1 MKEIIINK
9 DEDDIIVAL
18 LENGKLVEEYDN
30 INNAKTLEGN
40 IYCGIVRNVLPN
52 MQSAFVDIGESKNAF
67 IHIKDIIPKTSEVT
81 GNKEEDYSKYKMKD
95 FVKQKE
101 TILVQIKKDKES
113 LKGARVSKDIS
124 LVGRFCVL
132 LINVNFI
139 TVSQKIESKE
149 EKERLKNVASEILKK
164 YGKDEKYGLILR
176 TAASEKSKEE
186 IERDIVEL
194 IEYWK
199 QIKSAYEEVS
209 KEGKPVLIFEN
220 YNIVSKFLLGVLD
233 SDINQITV
241 NNTAVFEQIKEQ
253 ISELKKPNIE
263 LCLQENDLMQKHNL
277 EHQISKIHERKIW
290 LKCGG
295 FITIDKTEALT
306 AIDVNSGKYVG
317 TKDLAK
323 TIFTVN
329 KEATVEIAKQVRLR
343 DIGGIIII
351 DYIDM
356 ENKDDKEKILK
367 ELEEN
372 LKKDRSKTQVIGFTP
387 LDLLEMTR
395 KHMWSND

>member
-1 MKEIIINK
+1 M
-9 DEDDIIVAL
+9 
-18 LENGKLVEEYDN
+18 
-30 INNAKTLEGN
+30 
-40 IYCGIVRNVLPN
+40 
-52 MQSAFVDIGESKNAF
+52 
-67 IHIKDIIPKTSEVT
+67 
-81 GNKEEDYSKYKMKD
+81 
-95 FVKQKE
+95 
-101 TILVQIKKDKES
+101 
-113 LKGARVSKDIS
+113 
-124 LVGRFCVL
+124 
-132 LINVNFI
+132 NFI

-149 EKERLKNVASEILKK
+149 EKERLKNVANEILKK
-164 YGKDEKYGLILR
+164 YEKDEKYGLILR

-253 ISELKKPNIE
+253 ISELKKTNIE
-263 LCLQENDLMQKHNL
+263 LCLQENDLMKKHDL
-277 EHQISKIHERKIW
+277 ERQIAKMHERKIW

-306 AIDVNSGKYVG
+306 AIDINSGKFTG
-317 TKDLAK
+317 KK
-323 TIFTVN
+323 NSSKENTIYKVN
-329 KEATVEIAKQVRLR
+329 QEATVEIAKQLRLR
-343 DIGGIIII
+343 NISGIIVI

-356 ENKDDKEKILK
+356 EEEQDRKNIMNLLEKE
-367 ELEEN
+367 
-372 LKKDRSKTQVIGFTP
+372 LKKDRSKTQVMGFTK

-395 KHMWSND
+395 KKL

>member
-9 DEDDIIVAL
+9 DGNGIIVAL
-18 LENGKLVEEYDN
+18 LEDGKLIEEYDN
-30 INNAKTLEGN
+30 INNTKTLEGN

-67 IHIKDIIPKTSEVT
+67 IHIKDIIPKASEAT
-81 GNKEEDYSKYKMKD
+81 GNKEEDYTKYKMKD

-101 TILVQIKKDKES
+101 PILVQIKKDKES

-132 LINVNFI
+132 LINVNFV
-139 TVSQKIESKE
+139 TVSQKIENKE

-164 YGKDEKYGLILR
+164 YEKDEKYGLILR
-176 TAASEKSKEE
+176 TAASEKSQEE
-186 IERDIVEL
+186 IERDVLEL

-209 KEGKPVLIFEN
+209 RQNKPVLLFEN

-241 NNTAVFEQIKEQ
+241 NSKALFEQIN
-253 ISELKKPNIE
+253 ELKKQNIE

-277 EHQISKIHERKIW
+277 QQQIERMHERKIW

-306 AIDVNSGKYVG
+306 AIDVNSGKYTG
-317 TKDLAK
+317 R
-323 TIFTVN
+323 N
-329 KEATVEIAKQVRLR
+329 KENKELALLRVNREATIEIAKQIKLR
-343 DIGGIIII
+343 NISGIIVI

-356 ENKDDKEKILK
+356 QKEEERKQILDLLNKE
-367 ELEEN
+367 
-372 LKKDRSKTQVIGFTP
+372 LKKDRSKTQVVGFTQ

-395 KHMWSND
+395 KKI

>member
-1 MKEIIINK
+1 M
-9 DEDDIIVAL
+9 
-18 LENGKLVEEYDN
+18 
-30 INNAKTLEGN
+30 
-40 IYCGIVRNVLPN
+40 
-52 MQSAFVDIGESKNAF
+52 
-67 IHIKDIIPKTSEVT
+67 
-81 GNKEEDYSKYKMKD
+81 
-95 FVKQKE
+95 
-101 TILVQIKKDKES
+101 
-113 LKGARVSKDIS
+113 
-124 LVGRFCVL
+124 
-132 LINVNFI
+132 NFI

-149 EKERLKNVASEILKK
+149 EKERLKNVANEILKK
-164 YGKDEKYGLILR
+164 YEKDEKYGLILR

-241 NNTAVFEQIKEQ
+241 NNKTLFEQIKEQ
-253 ISELKKPNIE
+253 ISELKKTNIE
-263 LCLQENDLMQKHNL
+263 LCLQENDLMKKHDL
-277 EHQISKIHERKIW
+277 ERQIAKMHERKIW

-306 AIDVNSGKYVG
+306 AIDVNSGKYTG
-317 TKDLAK
+317 R
-323 TIFTVN
+323 N
-329 KEATVEIAKQVRLR
+329 KETKELALLRVNREATIEIAKQIRLR
-343 DIGGIIII
+343 NISGIIVI

-356 ENKDDKEKILK
+356 LKDEERKQILDLLDKE
-367 ELEEN
+367 
-372 LKKDRSKTQVIGFTP
+372 LKKDRSKTQVVGFTQ

-395 KHMWSND
+395 KKL

>member
-9 DEDDIIVAL
+9 DENSIIVAL

-30 INNAKTLEGN
+30 INNKKTLEGN

-124 LVGRFCVL
+124 QVGRFCVL

-253 ISELKKPNIE
+253 ISELKKTNIE
-263 LCLQENDLMQKHNL
+263 LCLQENDLMKKHDL
-277 EHQISKIHERKIW
+277 ERQIAKMHERKIW

-306 AIDVNSGKYVG
+306 AIDVNSGKYTG
-317 TKDLAK
+317 R
-323 TIFTVN
+323 N
-329 KEATVEIAKQVRLR
+329 KETKELALLRVNREATIEIAKQIRLR
-343 DIGGIIII
+343 NISGIIVI

-356 ENKDDKEKILK
+356 LKDEERKQILDLLDKE
-367 ELEEN
+367 
-372 LKKDRSKTQVIGFTP
+372 LKKDRSKTQVVGFTQ

-395 KHMWSND
+395 KKI

>member
-1 MKEIIINK
+1 M
-9 DEDDIIVAL
+9 
-18 LENGKLVEEYDN
+18 
-30 INNAKTLEGN
+30 
-40 IYCGIVRNVLPN
+40 
-52 MQSAFVDIGESKNAF
+52 
-67 IHIKDIIPKTSEVT
+67 
-81 GNKEEDYSKYKMKD
+81 
-95 FVKQKE
+95 
-101 TILVQIKKDKES
+101 
-113 LKGARVSKDIS
+113 SKDIS

-149 EKERLKNVASEILKK
+149 EKERLKNIASEILQKHEQE
-164 YGKDEKYGLILR
+164 EKYGLILR
-176 TAASEKSKEE
+176 TSADKKSKEE

-233 SDINQITV
+233 SEINQITV

-253 ISELKKPNIE
+253 ISELKKTNIE
-263 LCLQENDLMQKHNL
+263 LCLQENDLMKKHDL
-277 EHQISKIHERKIW
+277 ERQIAKMHERKIW

-306 AIDVNSGKYVG
+306 AIDVNSGKYTG
-317 TKDLAK
+317 R
-323 TIFTVN
+323 N
-329 KEATVEIAKQVRLR
+329 KETKELALLRVNREATIEIAKQIRLR
-343 DIGGIIII
+343 NISGIIVI

-356 ENKDDKEKILK
+356 LKDEERKQILDLLDKE
-367 ELEEN
+367 
-372 LKKDRSKTQVIGFTP
+372 LKKDRSKTQVVGFTQ

-395 KHMWSND
+395 KKI

>member
-1 MKEIIINK
+1 M
-9 DEDDIIVAL
+9 
-18 LENGKLVEEYDN
+18 
-30 INNAKTLEGN
+30 
-40 IYCGIVRNVLPN
+40 
-52 MQSAFVDIGESKNAF
+52 
-67 IHIKDIIPKTSEVT
+67 
-81 GNKEEDYSKYKMKD
+81 
-95 FVKQKE
+95 
-101 TILVQIKKDKES
+101 
-113 LKGARVSKDIS
+113 SKDIS

-139 TVSQKIESKE
+139 TISQKIEGKE

-164 YGKDEKYGLILR
+164 YGKGEKYGLILR
-176 TAASEKSKEE
+176 TAAFGKSKEE

-241 NNTAVFEQIKEQ
+241 NNKTLFEQIKEQ
-253 ISELKKPNIE
+253 ISELKKLNIE
-263 LCLQENDLMQKHNL
+263 LHLQEDDLMQKYDL
-277 EHQISKIHERKIW
+277 QHQIEKMHERKIW

-306 AIDVNSGKYVG
+306 AIDVNSGKYTG
-317 TKDLAK
+317 R
-323 TIFTVN
+323 N
-329 KEATVEIAKQVRLR
+329 KETKELALLRVNREATIEIAKQIRLR
-343 DIGGIIII
+343 NISGIIVV

-356 ENKDDKEKILK
+356 LKDEERKQILDLLNKE
-367 ELEEN
+367 
-372 LKKDRSKTQVIGFTP
+372 LKKDRSKTQVVGFTQ

-395 KHMWSND
+395 KKI

>member
-9 DEDDIIVAL
+9 DEDDVIVAL

-52 MQSAFVDIGESKNAF
+52 MQSAFIDIGESKNAF
-67 IHIKDIIPKTSEVT
+67 IHIKDIIPKTSEIT

-101 TILVQIKKDKES
+101 PILVQIKKDKES

-149 EKERLKNVASEILKK
+149 EKERLKNVANEILKK
-164 YGKDEKYGLILR
+164 YEKDEKYGLILR

-241 NNTAVFEQIKEQ
+241 NNKTLFEQIKEQ

-306 AIDVNSGKYVG
+306 AIDVNSGKYTG
-317 TKDLAK
+317 KSKENKELALLR
-323 TIFTVN
+323 VN
-329 KEATVEIAKQVRLR
+329 KEATVEIAKQIRLR
-343 DIGGIIII
+343 NISGIIVI

-356 ENKDDKEKILK
+356 QKDEERQQILNLLNKE
-367 ELEEN
+367 
-372 LKKDRSKTQVIGFTP
+372 LKKDRSKTQVVGFTQ

-395 KHMWSND
+395 KKL

>member
-52 MQSAFVDIGESKNAF
+52 MQSAFIDIGESKNAF
-67 IHIKDIIPKTSEVT
+67 IHIKDIIPKTSEIT

-101 TILVQIKKDKES
+101 PILVQIKKDKES

-149 EKERLKNVASEILKK
+149 EKERLKNVANEILKK
-164 YGKDEKYGLILR
+164 YEKDEKYGLILR

-209 KEGKPVLIFEN
+209 KEGKPVLIF
-220 YNIVSKFLLGVLD
+220 
-233 SDINQITV
+233 
-241 NNTAVFEQIKEQ
+241 
-253 ISELKKPNIE
+253 
-263 LCLQENDLMQKHNL
+263 
-277 EHQISKIHERKIW
+277 
-290 LKCGG
+290 
-295 FITIDKTEALT
+295 
-306 AIDVNSGKYVG
+306 
-317 TKDLAK
+317 
-323 TIFTVN
+323 
-329 KEATVEIAKQVRLR
+329 
-343 DIGGIIII
+343 
-351 DYIDM
+351 
-356 ENKDDKEKILK
+356 
-367 ELEEN
+367 
-372 LKKDRSKTQVIGFTP
+372 
-387 LDLLEMTR
+387 
-395 KHMWSND
+395 